1 MRYFNAITDPVY
13 VKPASFSRLDRFYL
27 RFIRDERDLPFA
39 YLTVRISLTMLP
51 LGILLFMPF
60 IQGWWWWGI
69 AVAYQYLN
77 NFTYKGPFGLML
89 HCTSH
94 RKFFKKEYEWM
105 NQYLPWVVAPFFGH
119 SPETYYAHH
128 VGMHHAENN
137 LEEDESST
145 MPYTRDSV
153 RGFMSYFLKF
163 FFTGIYHLANYFIR
177 KKRKRLMVRAVRG
190 EILFIAFC
198 TALCFVNWP
207 ATLCVFI
214 IPFCIYRLIAMMG
227 NWAQHAFICP
237 RQPEND
243 YRNSITC
250 INTKYNHKC
259 WNDGYH
265 ISHHE
270 KQTMHWTEHPV
281 HFRQNLDKYLNN
293 DAIVFEGIHF
303 LHVFFWLMRKRYDLL
318 ARHYVDLGH
327 SFINDA
333 QICGF
338 LRSRT
343 RKIIRTPESMA
354 EEAAK
359 PFVFPSLYEY

>member
-1 MRYFNAITDPVY
+1 MKYLNAITDPVY
-13 VKPASFSRLDRFYL
+13 VKPARFSRLDRFFL

-39 YLTVRISLTMLP
+39 YLTLRISLTMLP
-51 LGILLFMPF
+51 LGIMLYLPF
-60 IQGWWWWGI
+60 VQGWLWWSI
-69 AVAYQYLN
+69 AIVYTFLN

-105 NQYLPWVVAPFFGH
+105 NNYLPWVVAPFFGH

-128 VGMHHAENN
+128 IGMHHAENN

-145 MPYTRDSV
+145 MPYRRDSL
-153 RGFMSYFLKF
+153 RDFMRYFLAF
-163 FFTGIYHLANYFIR
+163 LFTGIYHLASYFVR
-177 KKRKRLMVRAVRG
+177 KKRKRLLVRAVRG
-190 EILFIAFC
+190 ELLFIAFC
-198 TALCFVNWP
+198 IALCFANWQ
-207 ATLCVFI
+207 ATVCVFI
-214 IPFCIYRLIAMMG
+214 LPFFIYRLIAMMG

-237 RQPEND
+237 RDPGNE

-270 KQTMHWTEHPV
+270 KQTMHWTEHPE
-281 HFRQNLDKYLNN
+281 HFRKHLVDYIKN
-293 DAIVFEGIHF
+293 DAIVFDGIHF
-303 LHVFFWLMRKRYDLL
+303 LHVYFWLMRKRYDLL
-318 ARHYVDLGH
+318 AKHYVDLNG
-327 SFINDA
+327 SFITDA

-343 RKIIRTPESMA
+343 QKIVRDPEA
-354 EEAAK
+354 EKDEANR